1 MRRSKGPLEAMKRAQ
16 LIGLG
21 VAGLCAMGA
30 AFFMYRMA
38 PKQAPVVRS
47 EVRTNTVDV
56 LVAKTD
62 IGLGQ
67 IANESSFR
75 WQAWPSDAVPV
86 GAISSKG
93 GGNPMRDLSGS
104 IARAPLMAGEPVT
117 RAKLIKAGDGGV
129 LASIL
134 PQGKRAVSAKIAED
148 TAAGRLILPNDRVD
162 VILIRRERGRS
173 GKEELFRETLFR
185 NVRIL
190 AIGQRIEVK
199 DGQKVAD
206 GNTATMELSPTQAER
221 LAHAKLQ
228 GELSLSLR
236 SIADIAETD
245 SDAGA
250 DPKRG
255 REGDSI
261 KTVRY
266 GIKRAN

>member
-1 MRRSKGPLEAMKRAQ
+1 
-16 LIGLG
+16 
-21 VAGLCAMGA
+21 
-30 AFFMYRMA
+30 
-38 PKQAPVVRS
+38 
-47 EVRTNTVDV
+47 
-56 LVAKTD
+56 
-62 IGLGQ
+62 
-67 IANESSFR
+67 
-75 WQAWPSDAVPV
+75 
-86 GAISSKG
+86 
-93 GGNPMRDLSGS
+93 
-104 IARAPLMAGEPVT
+104 MAGEPVT